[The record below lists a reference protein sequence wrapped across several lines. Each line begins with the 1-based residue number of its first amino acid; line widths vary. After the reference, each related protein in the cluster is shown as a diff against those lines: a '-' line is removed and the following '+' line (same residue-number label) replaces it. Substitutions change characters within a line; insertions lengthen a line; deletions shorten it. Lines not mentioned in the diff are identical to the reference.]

1 MNPNPNRNKVMI
13 DLKYSEMVTELI
25 LFFCLMGLLVVSNA
39 FMQETILNGI
49 VGIVN
54 VLFIPG
60 YFLLLVIFPEE
71 GDLSIYERLIIGI
84 ILGIAIMSFFAL
96 ILTYSSLH
104 LNKISV
110 FLFSSILSLI
120 LLFLSWIRR
129 LRGSGE
135 PFQLNIAKFINK
147 IRSD

>member
-1 MNPNPNRNKVMI
+1 MI

-25 LFFCLMGLLVVSNA
+25 LFFCLMGLLAISNA
-39 FMQETILNGI
+39 FMQESIFNGI

-60 YFLLLVIFPEE
+60 YILLLVIFPGK

-84 ILGIAIMSFFAL
+84 VLGIAIMSFFAL
-96 ILTYSSLH
+96 ILTYSSFQ

-120 LLFLSWIRR
+120 LLILSWIRR

-135 PFQLNIAKFINK
+135 PFQLNIAKFIIK
-147 IRSD
+147 IRNN

>member
-1 MNPNPNRNKVMI
+1 MNHKPNRNKVMI

-25 LFFCLMGLLVVSNA
+25 LFFCLMGLLAISNV
-39 FMQETILNGI
+39 FMQESIFNGI

-60 YFLLLVIFPEE
+60 YILLLVIFPGK

-84 ILGIAIMSFFAL
+84 VLGIAIMSFFAL

-104 LNKISV
+104 LNKFSV

-129 LRGSGE
+129 LRVSGE
-135 PFQLNIAKFINK
+135 PFQLNIAKFIIK